1 MAKYQFK
8 DPEGKVHLFEG
19 PAGLTQSDVDLYARN
34 FFAPAPKAREAVA
47 PPEPKGQ
54 TGFFPSVMRGGRG
67 IASLVTD
74 VGPAML
80 GKMIGAEDYARRQM
94 QEAAE
99 YQKETERL
107 YPAEVPSYK
116 DIKGVGDAVT
126 YIKEA
131 IAEAIPSI
139 IPSLLTGGA
148 AAVVARPATA
158 AAMQAAEAA
167 AKRELTKQ
175 AARSV
180 AQTGAYGIEKE
191 TLAAI
196 RETALKEGIDAAR
209 KTALKYEVAGA
220 VTGSAVQNIPDV
232 YQNIYEETG
241 KQDIGA
247 ALVAGSFNAVLDAIT
262 PINILRKADISG
274 VTRDALIGAWYKR
287 AGVGAL
293 KGFATEGATEA
304 LQEMSSAAAEKFVD
318 QNKQFFSEKNFE
330 RFINAGL
337 KGGFGGAGI
346 TAATDVAFG
355 RAEPKAPPAPGEV
368 ETGSVTDEMP
378 KRAPE
383 TPAVKLSPE
392 ELTAKQAEFA
402 TVEQK
407 LKEIEAKGDQLSR
420 PDFFRSLRL
429 KKQYNKLKAEID
441 AATATATQGA
451 QDVGAF
457 VEGAGR
463 AGIQISA
470 QPPAAGVAEGV
481 AGTQP
486 GGVGDIGAGAPAT
499 PPGAGGTQTTVTPPG
514 APTPPP
520 PPKPPAPPTP
530 PTPPAGPPTGAAGT
544 KSQSIIDQIDSL
556 FGDDGLPSAGTA
568 RRTEEQIKLDK
579 LVDSLAESLGLKR
592 NKNETSRELAARVK
606 EAAKIQKEL
615 EVQVDVETRPLTAI
629 EAPVVAAQQLKE
641 EQKYLPPQEQRDLY
655 EETREAYNESAEEDE
670 KLPAFRELTDDERRV
685 YFQNNI
691 NRNTIVEHDQA
702 AIALSDYL
710 QKKRSESRAATPE
723 DRAGEISKVRAQESY
738 TRERDAFSRRSGLSY
753 NFPAWNTLSEES
765 KRLFTQLNKTD
776 SAAEQ
781 FLAFNAVKKQVQKEL
796 AQKQARDEL
805 SAEERTVKEQQIEE
819 ARREREAQPAGKGA
833 LLPPKVLSMLFKG
846 NIEGVLDY
854 LSTSANGTL
863 PKPKR
868 ETYISALMSSYDRV
882 LRRERKKVSAE
893 VFKNLATKLLSV
905 RSGPMREFALN
916 VKVVYDPNMVFDEVG
931 RYDADTNTIFIGQ
944 NGFDEAT
951 VLHELTHAATV
962 KIIHQFYLDPSKLDE
977 STRRAVEHLINVA
990 ALAKSR
996 IGSKYP
1002 NAFENMYEFIAYAM
1016 TDMDFQYELSR
1027 IQLEP
1032 AARATKKEV
1041 ELSAAVRE
1049 SRELGR
1055 FDYDVMFKTA
1065 WDYFTDTLA
1074 QLYKL
1079 FTPSKIRTTI
1089 LVPIEVIDPKT
1100 GRVVVRSG
1108 VTKKTDEQLR
1118 EEEAK
1123 LNAAKARKKERGE
1136 EVKETLVPEKQEV
1149 EGRGPV
1155 EVIDP
1160 ETGLIVERYDKEKTD
1175 EGATRAEAAREFT
1188 PETEAFDTTETV
1200 EKDLSEMGYRPTK
1213 EQIEKE
1219 KRLTSKGGITNLK
1232 REILSEPG
1240 YKGNLLLETA
1250 AAFQFLLAAPEGNI
1264 RQLAGKKSIGASLAA
1279 TAPTTVQ
1286 APPVPP
1292 VQQKTEEELR
1302 SEVEL
1307 KQRGAKAIIRR
1318 LFTKEGLNWLASDF
1332 QNDRRIIKRLTERAE
1347 LFRVLKRVGQGLNDV
1362 YGQISRSTGMA
1373 VDLYARHIS
1382 PLAKAVDAAVERYA
1396 QAAGRT
1402 IEEALADLHLILEAR
1417 HEPERREVLF
1427 LRNVPLDKQSKYTVA
1442 GFTDAQGNPLAL
1454 SPYAWREK
1462 VLEILSQPSG
1472 LPEQQREQRNKA
1484 LRQLIDEFV
1493 FAKDANGKFIKDAYG
1508 NRVANMQYMDKSID
1522 PKILAKK
1529 TDINDAEYNVIA
1541 NRKPE
1546 EIKRI
1551 KDLFDKPALANEI
1564 NAVVDAVQAV
1574 QKKTAALNAA
1584 SHYWS
1589 EPVQNVVDFY
1599 GYKNYIPFKGKPGR
1613 TQHDEVLNLDSQY
1626 IGGELQDDQNT
1637 FEGRQSE
1644 SENPLLQTLADG
1656 ATAAMRA
1663 GRRDLTLAIKNAIND
1678 KIINGEKVGT
1688 IKFEDRYLKGQ
1699 KKEEFG
1705 GPKKIFHYNN
1715 DGTIEVYQINDEKQN
1730 EAIRRTWRKSSPI
1743 LDFVNGFTSGL
1754 GQVHTRFN
1762 PAFAPMNFVRDTFT
1776 NAGIISAEL
1785 GPTVAGRL
1793 ITAVSADV
1801 AQGGLYRAGNL
1812 LNLYEKGKFKEIERL
1827 AGGTKPYKDLNQ
1839 QEKYY
1844 RDIVEYI
1851 ILGGRVSYLQ
1861 GIAAKGALDN
1871 LVKEVGRSGILKT
1884 KDQITG
1890 FFDAY
1895 NDIFEI
1901 SARTSTY
1908 RVMKDEFIARGMS
1921 DEEAKAKAVEY
1932 SKNLAN
1938 FEQVGKYG
1946 KAMGALFM
1954 FFRPAATGAVRAIDA
1969 LAPALGFD
1977 EAAFR
1982 AEAEAEAKAGV
1993 KGRTKQ
1999 DIDNA
2004 VAAMKEKQRA
2014 ARITTLGLAGMGV
2027 ATFMIAM
2034 MLSGDDDEGRNRVAT
2049 DDMARWTR
2057 YARFPIPGSDKFLQI
2072 PWGFGPGAFA
2082 AAGAQVAGAVMG
2094 RATLGDALSNIVT
2107 IGLDSFVP
2115 LPFSRIS
2122 PLDNFPAFALDSVTP
2137 SAARPFF
2144 EYVMNIDGL
2153 GREIYNNRQ
2162 SRYGDAY
2169 TGGDNIPEMYKMATR
2184 ALFDATTGEVD
2195 ISPNTLYF
2203 FASNYLDGWA
2213 KMLST
2218 GVNIGAL
2225 VLSDKQFDVK
2235 NDTLLLSS
2243 FIGGKSNVDAREF
2256 SRAENEIKGYE
2267 RQINSLKN
2275 KPELLDRFMENN
2287 EYKYALVEA
2296 YNHEVNGPLR
2306 LMREAA
2312 NKVRADTSLSIGER
2326 KAQLEEI
2333 VKIQNTIKRQILE
2346 TFEEIK
2352 ENTK

>member
-34 FFAPAPKAREAVA
+34 FFAPAAKAPAAVA

-54 TGFFPSVMRGGRG
+54 TGFIPSIMRGGRG
-67 IASLVTD
+67 IASLATD

-80 GKMIGAEDYARRQM
+80 GKLIGAEDYARRQM

-131 IAEAIPSI
+131 IGEAIPSI

-158 AAMQAAEAA
+158 AAMQAAERVAAQEVARAA
-167 AKRELTKQ
+167 AKNRLT
-175 AARSV
+175 A
-180 AQTGAYGIEKE
+180 E
-191 TLAAI
+191 TLEGI
-196 RETALKEGIDAAR
+196 KKTALDAGVKEAQKI
-209 KTALKYEVAGA
+209 ALKYEIGGA
-220 VTGSAVQNIPDV
+220 LAGSAVQNIPDV

-274 VTRDALIGAWYKR
+274 VARDALIGAWYKR

-355 RAEPKAPPAPGEV
+355 RAEPKAPPAAGEIETPDVGQEIPG
-368 ETGSVTDEMP
+368 
-378 KRAPE
+378 RAPE
-383 TPAVKLSPE
+383 TPPTKLSAQ

-402 TVEQK
+402 TRQS
-407 LKEIEAKGDQLSR
+407 EIDALEAKGDQRTRGENIKLAKQ
-420 PDFFRSLRL
+420 
-429 KKQYNKLKAEID
+429 KKKNDVLKAEID

-463 AGIQISA
+463 TGIQISA

-530 PTPPAGPPTGAAGT
+530 PTPPAGPRTEAG
-544 KSQSIIDQIDSL
+544 KNAQADIDFLDSL
-556 FGDDGLPSAGTA
+556 FGEDGLPSAGTA
-568 RRTEEQIKLDK
+568 RRTKAQIEQDR
-579 LVDSLAESLGLKR
+579 LVDEYAKRYGLTR
-592 NKNETSRELAARVK
+592 NEGETSRELAARIK
-606 EAAKIQKEL
+606 QAALL
-615 EVQVDVETRPLTAI
+615 EQEVTEKPMGALEPTEIAG
-629 EAPVVAAQQLKE
+629 QQLKE

-710 QKKRSESRAATPE
+710 QKKRSESRAAAPE
-723 DRAGEISKVRAQESY
+723 ERAAEVSKVRAQESY
-738 TRERDAFSRRSGLSY
+738 TRERDAFSRRSGLFY

-796 AQKQARDEL
+796 AQKQTRGDV
-805 SAEERTVKEQQIEE
+805 SAEEATIKEQQIQQ
-819 ARREREAQPAGKGA
+819 ARREREEQPAGKGA
-833 LLPPKVLSMLFKG
+833 LLPDDIQKKLFDG
-846 NIEGVLDY
+846 DVEGVLDY
-854 LSTSANGTL
+854 LSSSAKGIL
-863 PKPKR
+863 PRPKN
-868 ETYISALMSSYDRV
+868 ETYFSALMRAYDRT
-882 LRRERKKVSAE
+882 LRGERKKVTAE

-916 VKVVYDPNMVFDEVG
+916 VNVVYDENMVFDEVG
-931 RYDADTNTIFIGQ
+931 RYDADTNTIFIGP
-944 NGFDEAT
+944 NGLDEAT
-951 VLHELTHAATV
+951 ILHELTHAATV

-1032 AARATKKEV
+1032 AARATKEEV

-1055 FDYDVMFKTA
+1055 FDYDAMFKTA

-1079 FTPSKIRTTI
+1079 FTPSKVRTPI
-1089 LVPIEVIDPKT
+1089 LVPVEVIDPKT

-1123 LNAAKARKKERGE
+1123 LSAAKARKKKAEAVESE
-1136 EVKETLVPEKQEV
+1136 EEIAE
-1149 EGRGPV
+1149 
-1155 EVIDP
+1155 
-1160 ETGLIVERYDKEKTD
+1160 KEKPAETR
-1175 EGATRAEAAREFT
+1175 TRAEIAREFK
-1188 PETEAFDTTETV
+1188 PEEAAFDTTEAA

-1232 REILSEPG
+1232 REILTEPG

-1264 RQLAGKKSIGASLAA
+1264 RQLAGKKGIGASLAA
-1279 TAPTTVQ
+1279 TAPKTVQ

-1292 VQQKTEEELR
+1292 VQQKTEDDFR
-1302 SEVEL
+1302 SEVTL
-1307 KQRGAKAIIRR
+1307 KPRGAKAIIRN
-1318 LFTKEGLNWLASDF
+1318 LFTKDGYNWLATSF

-1347 LFRVLKRVGQGLNDV
+1347 LFRALKRVGQGLNDV

-1427 LRNVPLDKQSKYTVA
+1427 LRNVPLDKQTKYTVA

-1484 LRQLIDEFV
+1484 LRQLIDAFV
-1493 FAKDANGKFIKDAYG
+1493 FTTDANG

-1522 PKILAKK
+1522 PKLLAAK
-1529 TDINDAEYNVIA
+1529 TDINNADYNVIA
-1541 NRKPE
+1541 NRSPAE
-1546 EIKRI
+1546 VKRI

-1589 EPVQNVVDFY
+1589 EPVQNIVDFY
-1599 GYKNYIPFKGKPGR
+1599 GYQNYIPFKGKPGR
-1613 TQHDEVLNLDSQY
+1613 TQHDEVLNLDSQR
-1626 IGGELQDDQNT
+1626 IGGELQEGQDT

-1656 ATAAMRA
+1656 AAAAMRA

-1678 KIINGEKVGT
+1678 KIVRGEKVGT
-1688 IKFEDRYLKGQ
+1688 IRFEDRYLKGE
-1699 KKEEFG
+1699 KKAEFG
-1705 GPKKIFHYNN
+1705 GPNKIFHYNN
-1715 DGTIEVYQINDEKQN
+1715 DGTIEVYQINDKNQS
-1730 EAIRRTWRKSSPI
+1730 EAIRRTWRQSSPI

-1762 PAFAPMNFVRDTFT
+1762 PAFAPMNFVRDTLT

-1785 GPTVAGRL
+1785 GPVVAGRL

-1801 AQGGLYRAGNL
+1801 AQGGMYRAGNL
-1812 LNLYEKGKFKEIERL
+1812 LSLYEKGKFKEIQRL
-1827 AGGTKPYKDLNQ
+1827 AGGTKPYKDLNE

-1844 RDIVEYI
+1844 RDIMDYI
-1851 ILGGRVSYLQ
+1851 QLGGRVSYLQ
-1861 GIAAKGALDN
+1861 GIAAKGALDS

-1901 SARTSTY
+1901 AARTSTY
-1908 RVMKDEFIARGMS
+1908 RVLKDEFVARGMS

-2225 VLSDKQFDVK
+2225 VLSDKQFDAK
-2235 NDTLLLSS
+2235 TDTLLLSS